1 MPPLDLVADDRSA
14 CLSRRGIVEAGRMSE
29 AGRADARSPRWI
41 RRDVLDHRVAGALGG
56 LTGGL
61 AGLPGPSVTIWC
73 SLRGGDKLTQRAVY
87 QPFILVMQI
96 VDVVCLHWQ
105 NPGPALAMNDLRF
118 VPFAMIGG
126 IAGFALYQ
134 RMTNAQFQAVTSM
147 LLVVSGIGLLTR
159 TL

>member
-1 MPPLDLVADDRSA
+1 
-14 CLSRRGIVEAGRMSE
+14 MSE